1 MICHFLQPVRDVL
14 KLILLCHPIGIQ
26 RCRKIQFKICGIK
39 GYLHIRIQFHVL
51 FVKQAHMIKIKGF
64 LYSRK
69 EKSVDKIIPIHIFCF
84 SVFHGNMLC
93 AFSRKHHSAYH
104 HKGSE
109 IFPFAGMVFIL
120 HPDPD
125 PAGCT
130 GKLICRDLL
139 SVQIIGQLYAYRKK
153 SSRICRSFIMN
164 ILTVV
169 FPFVSVASKACHLF
183 ISLFIGKLRQRGN
196 VGNLLILSRVF
207 KRCGNRDLRRRA
219 GMICQNIN
227 RFLLIVFHAAFMIF
241 VNLFF
246 LLLLIPLFCFLYLP
260 VLLLISLLC
269 ILAAGNS
276 HNADKHCNNGQI
288 HYFIF

>member
-1 MICHFLQPVRDVL
+1 
-14 KLILLCHPIGIQ
+14 
-26 RCRKIQFKICGIK
+26 
-39 GYLHIRIQFHVL
+39 
-51 FVKQAHMIKIKGF
+51 MIKIKGF

-125 PAGCT
+125 PPGCT

-169 FPFVSVASKACHLF
+169 FPFISVASKACHLF

-196 VGNLLILSRVF
+196 VGN
-207 KRCGNRDLRRRA
+207 
-219 GMICQNIN
+219 
-227 RFLLIVFHAAFMIF
+227 
-241 VNLFF
+241 
-246 LLLLIPLFCFLYLP
+246 LLIPLFCFLYLP